1 MSGERE
7 IHPARPGRHADDPR
21 RQGQGHRHLQICI
34 ADSGA
39 VSSIKQLRSTGYPA
53 YDRRL
58 ESGMSAWRYR
68 PLLIDNKAVAAC
80 GSVTF
85 IYEIH

>member
-1 MSGERE
+1 MTRDGTSKVTG
-7 IHPARPGRHADDPR
+7 IYK
-21 RQGQGHRHLQICI
+21 ICI
-34 ADSGA
+34 GESGA
-39 VSSIKQLRSTGYPA
+39 VTSIKQLHSTGYEG